1 MERSDWRRAVCQ
13 ILWMVGV
20 RKTEARIKQFYSEDL
35 SPKPDAVEKPT
46 APSDGVFIHPPLVI
60 SSSVG
65 SVWKF
70 KIQNI
75 PV

>member
-1 MERSDWRRAVCQ
+1 MERSDWRRAVCP
-13 ILWMVGV
+13 ILWMDG
-20 RKTEARIKQFYSEDL
+20 KTEAGIAQFYSEDL

-65 SVWKF
+65 SVWKC